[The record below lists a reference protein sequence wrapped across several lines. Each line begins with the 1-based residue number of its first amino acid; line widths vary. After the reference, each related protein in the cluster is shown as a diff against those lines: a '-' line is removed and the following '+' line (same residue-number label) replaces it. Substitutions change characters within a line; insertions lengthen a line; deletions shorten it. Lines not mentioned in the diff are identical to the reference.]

1 MLIALLLAAL
11 TPGLELYQGRYVLVP
26 EQSDKIA
33 EVVERTVR
41 QFNFLIRPIARSRL
55 QRTQVP
61 FPSIEFQH
69 RADKAFVIAHENGT
83 KVVHQRIGP
92 SANAV
97 APDGTAIR
105 VRLNA
110 GPPLREI
117 YESGEGQ
124 RENTYELSDD
134 GRRLTV
140 QVFIMSPRL
149 REPLRYRLVYERASD
164 RVVR

>member
-1 MLIALLLAAL
+1 MLFAFLLASL
-11 TPGLELYQGRYVLVP
+11 IPGLEPYEGRYILIS

-41 QFNFLIRPIARSRL
+41 QFNFLIRPIARGRL
-55 QRTQVP
+55 QRTQVA

-69 RADKAFVIAHENGT
+69 RAEKTFVIAHENGT
-83 KVVHQRIGP
+83 NIVHPRIGEP
-92 SANAV
+92 VNAV

-124 RENTYELSDD
+124 RENTYELLDD
-134 GRRLTV
+134 GRRLVV
-140 QVFIMSPRL
+140 QVVIMSSRL
-149 REPLRYRLVYERASD
+149 REPLRYRLVYQRASD